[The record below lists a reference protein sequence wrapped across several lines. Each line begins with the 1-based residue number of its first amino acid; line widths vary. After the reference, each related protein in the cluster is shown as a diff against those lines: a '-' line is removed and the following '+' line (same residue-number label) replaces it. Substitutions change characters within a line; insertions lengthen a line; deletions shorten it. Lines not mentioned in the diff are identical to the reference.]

1 MDDASFL
8 PTFPL
13 AAANMMLVGAVLL
26 CGLAAGQVFVRFLR
40 LPRITGFVAAGLLLG
55 PAVLNLIDQRMLDE
69 LSIFVDISLGLIL
82 FELGR
87 RLDLRW
93 LTRDRWLLASSLAE
107 SLLSFLLV
115 FATLKLFDVGGV
127 YAATAAAIAMATS
140 PAVLLM
146 VVHDRRAKGPLTE
159 RMLTLTALNN
169 VFAFLLITLLFG
181 FVHLEYKANWSK
193 AVLHPLYL
201 ILGSILLGYVSFMVA
216 RGLARWLGKREDWQ
230 FVMLLGLIV
239 TTVGVAISFKLSVLL
254 TLLAF
259 GVFVKNRDRNHDL
272 MAVEFGPGAQLF
284 LIILFVITGAGL
296 QVSELTV
303 AGAIGAAFAVAR
315 LAGKM
320 IGLTMFAPLSGMQPR
335 RGALLAVGMLPMS
348 AIAVVMV
355 QGASALYPEFGA
367 RLSAIVLSA
376 VVILELVGPLATQWA
391 LTQAGETAAAV
402 RPEQGRA

>member
-13 AAANMMLVGAVLL
+13 TAASMMLVGAVLL

-55 PAVLNLIDQRMLDE
+55 PAALNLLDQSMLDE

-87 RLDLRW
+87 RLDLAW
-93 LTRDRWLLASSLAE
+93 LARDRWLLASSLGE

-115 FATLKLFDVGGV
+115 FATLGLFNVAAV

-140 PAVLLM
+140 PAVILM
-146 VVHDRRAKGPLTE
+146 IMHDQRAKGPLTE
-159 RMLTLTALNN
+159 RMLALTALNN
-169 VFAFLLITLLFG
+169 VFAFLTITLLFG
-181 FVHLEYKANWSK
+181 FVHLEYKANWVKSL
-193 AVLHPLYL
+193 AHPLYL
-201 ILGSILLGYVSFMVA
+201 IVGSVALGYVAFMLA
-216 RGLARWLGKREDWQ
+216 RWLARWLGKREDAQ

-239 TTVGVAISFKLSVLL
+239 TTVGFAISFKLSVLL
-254 TLLAF
+254 ALLAF
-259 GVFVKNRDRNHDL
+259 GLFVKNRDREHAL
-272 MAVEFGPGAQLF
+272 MAVEFGPGAQFF
-284 LIILFVITGAGL
+284 LVVLFVITGAGL
-296 QVSELTV
+296 QLSELAV
-303 AGAIGAAFAVAR
+303 AGAVGAAFVVAR
-315 LAGKM
+315 AAGKLV
-320 IGLTMFAPLSGMQPR
+320 GLAMFAPLSGLSQDKA
-335 RGALLAVGMLPMS
+335 ALLAVGMMPMS

-355 QGASALYPEFGA
+355 QGASALYPDFGA

-391 LTQAGETAAAV
+391 LTRAGETEAG
-402 RPEQGRA
+402 RPGEARP

>member
-8 PTFPL
+8 PAFPL
-13 AAANMMLVGAVLL
+13 AAANMMLVGVVLL

-55 PAVLNLIDQRMLDE
+55 PAVLNLLDQSMLDE

-93 LTRDRWLLASSLAE
+93 LTRDRWLLASSVAE

-115 FATLKLFDVGGV
+115 FATLRLFNVGGV

-140 PAVLLM
+140 PAVILM
-146 VVHDRRAKGPLTE
+146 IMHDRRAKGALTE
-159 RMLTLTALNN
+159 RMLALTALNN

-181 FVHLEYKANWSK
+181 FVHLEYKANWVK
-193 AVLHPLYL
+193 AVAHPLYL
-201 ILGSILLGYVSFMVA
+201 IAGSIVLGYVAFMIA
-216 RGLARWLGKREDWQ
+216 RWLARWLGKREDAQ

-239 TTVGVAISFKLSVLL
+239 TTVGFAISFKLSVLL
-254 TLLAF
+254 ALLAF
-259 GVFVKNRDRNHDL
+259 GVFVKNRDRDHLL
-272 MAVEFGPGAQLF
+272 MAVEFGPGAQFF
-284 LIILFVITGAGL
+284 LVVLFVITGAGL
-296 QVSELTV
+296 QLSELAV
-303 AGAIGAAFAVAR
+303 AGAVGVAFVVAR
-315 LAGKM
+315 AAGKLVG
-320 IGLTMFAPLSGMQPR
+320 ITMFAPLSGLTQEK
-335 RGALLAVGMLPMS
+335 AVLLTVGMMPMS

-355 QGASALYPEFGA
+355 QGASALYPDFGA

-391 LTQAGETAAAV
+391 LTRAGETEAA
-402 RPEQGRA
+402 PEART